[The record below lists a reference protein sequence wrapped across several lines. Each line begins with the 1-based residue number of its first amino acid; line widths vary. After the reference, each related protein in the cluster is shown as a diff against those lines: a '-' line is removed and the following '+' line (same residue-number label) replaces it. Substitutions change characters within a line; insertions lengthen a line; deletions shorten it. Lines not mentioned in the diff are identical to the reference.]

1 MKIQQPIYLLLL
13 CCGLLLVTSC
23 SDYETY
29 GEKKQ
34 EERDAIS
41 NYIAANNIQ
50 VITEAQFEAQ
60 GDSTSV
66 EKNEYVYFENTAEY
80 MQIISKGNGSVIP
93 NGKTN
98 LLARYTEYSIMTSTM
113 YSTNIGYPLSVDELT
128 VTRSDATFTGSFI
141 NSNGVMYKLYGSSV
155 PSGWLIPLNYVKV
168 GRYTADHEI
177 AHVKLIVPH
186 TQGTSTA
193 SGNVYPYAYEIY
205 YQQQK

>member
-1 MKIQQPIYLLLL
+1 MKIQQPIYLLLV
-13 CCGLLLVTSC
+13 CCGILLVTSC

-41 NYIAANNIQ
+41 SYITANNIQ
-50 VITEAQFEAQ
+50 VISQTQFAAQ

-66 EKNEYVYFENTAEY
+66 EKNQYVYFDNSAVY

-93 NGKTN
+93 NGQTN
-98 LLARYTEYSIMTSTM
+98 LLARFSEYSIMSSVYT
-113 YSTNIGYPLSVDELT
+113 YSNFTTPYLYDKLT
-128 VTRSDATFTGSFI
+128 VTRSDATFTASFD
-141 NSNGVMYKLYGSSV
+141 SGQMYSVYGASV

-168 GRYTADHEI
+168 GRYTTDNEI

-205 YQQQK
+205 YQQEK